1 MLLAG
6 VSLLFFFGFLGLAL
20 IAGGALWVAWRR
32 SRRPSLR
39 WAAWLWLAFA
49 AWQVGVRLFLPA
61 AETAAGLL
69 LALSLPLAA
78 TLYALLIEPRRRRR
92 EGGRV

>member
-6 VSLLFFFGFLGLAL
+6 VSLLMFFGFLGLAL
-20 IAGGALWVAWRR
+20 IAGGASWLAWRR

-39 WAAWLWLAFA
+39 VAALLWLAFA
-49 AWQVGVRLFLPA
+49 AWQVGVRLWLPA

-69 LALSLPLAA
+69 LALAPAAAA
-78 TLYALLIEPRRRRR
+78 TFYAVVIEPRRQRAEDR
-92 EGGRV
+92 G